1 MGLGII
7 FHERNLDKMKRVES
21 EIEDFIEMH
30 FSNEQSYSNFVFEVS
45 VSSIEKKLGNSMLND
60 DSS

>member
-1 MGLGII
+1 MGLGMI

-30 FSNEQSYSNFVFEVS
+30 FSNEQSYSKFVFEVS

>member
-1 MGLGII
+1 
-7 FHERNLDKMKRVES
+7 MKRVES

-30 FSNEQSYSNFVFEVS
+30 FSNEQSYSKFVFEVS